1 MATYIK
7 FLAGDYGKEE
17 YIYIKNK
24 NQLRCSSKMF
34 GAKELFLS
42 SIASCEVANEESV
55 KKLGGTLG
63 GALVGGVLLGGIGAV
78 AGAVAGGKTTEST
91 VIIEF
96 KNGNKALAKVN
107 SPMMEVIRA
116 YLFDDQL
123 AQERGEPNPLI
134 HHERSQTPPKKIALI
149 IGVLI
154 TVVLAV
160 LWLSC
165 ALQTPPNTNGALL
178 WGILTILSGLYPWK
192 TYKKIYK
199 S

>member
-96 KNGNKALAKVN
+96 TNGNKALAKVN

-123 AQERGEPNPLI
+123 AQERGEPT
-134 HHERSQTPPKKIALI
+134 QTPPKKIVLI

-160 LWLSC
+160 LWLS
-165 ALQTPPNTNGALL
+165 
-178 WGILTILSGLYPWK
+178 
-192 TYKKIYK
+192 
-199 S
+199 

>member
-63 GALVGGVLLGGIGAV
+63 GRACRRR
-78 AGAVAGGKTTEST
+78 
-91 VIIEF
+91 
-96 KNGNKALAKVN
+96 LAW
-107 SPMMEVIRA
+107 R
-116 YLFDDQL
+116 
-123 AQERGEPNPLI
+123 
-134 HHERSQTPPKKIALI
+134 HRSGCGCGSWRQD
-149 IGVLI
+149 
-154 TVVLAV
+154 
-160 LWLSC
+160 
-165 ALQTPPNTNGALL
+165 N
-178 WGILTILSGLYPWK
+178 
-192 TYKKIYK
+192 
-199 S
+199 

>member
-1 MATYIK
+1 
-7 FLAGDYGKEE
+7 
-17 YIYIKNK
+17 
-24 NQLRCSSKMF
+24 
-34 GAKELFLS
+34 
-42 SIASCEVANEESV
+42 
-55 KKLGGTLG
+55 
-63 GALVGGVLLGGIGAV
+63 
-78 AGAVAGGKTTEST
+78 
-91 VIIEF
+91 
-96 KNGNKALAKVN
+96 
-107 SPMMEVIRA
+107 MMEVIRA

-165 ALQTPPNTNGALL
+165 ALQTPPITNGALL
-178 WGILTILSGLYPWK
+178 WGILTILSGLYSWK

>member
-24 NQLRCSSKMF
+24 NKLRCSSKMF

-55 KKLGGTLG
+55 KKLG
-63 GALVGGVLLGGIGAV
+63 GAV

-116 YLFDDQL
+116 HLFDDQL

-178 WGILTILSGLYPWK
+178 WGILTILSGLYSWK

>member
-123 AQERGEPNPLI
+123 AQERGESNPLI
-134 HHERSQTPPKKIALI
+134 HHERSQTPPKKIAFI

-178 WGILTILSGLYPWK
+178 WGILTILSGLYSWK

>member
-24 NQLRCSSKMF
+24 NKLRCSSKMF

-96 KNGNKALAKVN
+96 KN
-107 SPMMEVIRA
+107 
-116 YLFDDQL
+116 
-123 AQERGEPNPLI
+123 
-134 HHERSQTPPKKIALI
+134 
-149 IGVLI
+149 
-154 TVVLAV
+154 
-160 LWLSC
+160 
-165 ALQTPPNTNGALL
+165 
-178 WGILTILSGLYPWK
+178 
-192 TYKKIYK
+192 
-199 S
+199 

>member
-1 MATYIK
+1 MSAYIK

-17 YIYIKNK
+17 YIYTKNK
-24 NQLRCSSKMF
+24 NDLRCSSKLF
-34 GAKELFLS
+34 GAKELYLS

-78 AGAVAGGKTTEST
+78 AGAVTGGKTTEYT

-107 SPMMEVIRA
+107 SSMMEVIRA

-123 AQERGEPNPLI
+123 AQERGEPSPFVPRELP
-134 HHERSQTPPKKIALI
+134 QAPPKKSTLVIW
-149 IGVLI
+149 
-154 TVVLAV
+154 VVATAILAV

-165 ALQTPPNTNGALL
+165 ALQTPPNTDGAVV
-178 WGILTILSGLYPWK
+178 WGILTFASLGCFWK
-192 TYKKIYK
+192 AYKKRYK
-199 S
+199 

>member
-42 SIASCEVANEESV
+42 SIASCEVANE
-55 KKLGGTLG
+55 
-63 GALVGGVLLGGIGAV
+63 VGGVLLGGIGAV

-107 SPMMEVIRA
+107 SSMMEVIRA

-178 WGILTILSGLYPWK
+178 WGILTILSGLYSWK

>member
-116 YLFDDQL
+116 YLFL
-123 AQERGEPNPLI
+123 ERDFRRVTQGTYPELLRHVSP
-134 HHERSQTPPKKIALI
+134 SGKTPVDALI
-149 IGVLI
+149 QLM
-154 TVVLAV
+154 TAPTYTARQNLESALDDMRLAIR
-160 LWLSC
+160 
-165 ALQTPPNTNGALL
+165 AA
-178 WGILTILSGLYPWK
+178 K
-192 TYKKIYK
+192 TANRLMLG
-199 S
+199 